1 MTKEEIIKMVKQTQ
15 FFKMITIQANGEAI
29 YTFDINALE
38 SFANLV
44 AQKEREECAKI
55 ADEWSVAYPHPSKT
69 IAETIL
75 ARGQE

>member
-1 MTKEEIIKMVKQTQ
+1 MTEEEIIKMVKQTQ

-44 AQKEREECAKI
+44 AQKERREI
-55 ADEWSVAYPHPSKT
+55 IEWLCYYKD
-69 IAETIL
+69 
-75 ARGQE
+75 